1 MEKYARDE
9 LYSDKYKTTDFI
21 WGQSLGEGKYLN
33 RLQFMSLR

>member
-21 WGQSLGEGKYLN
+21 WGQSLGEGKLN
-33 RLQFMSLR
+33 F